1 VDSLLNPYR
10 TSNQPEALDAAGLN
24 AVPCPSADA
33 ARPLALLQHCPAHGV
48 TPLIAADGLAERT
61 GVGAV
66 YLKDERPRMGLGSF
80 KALGAA
86 YVMAR
91 HAHESGATD
100 MSQALTGRTYATAS
114 AGNHGMSVA
123 AGAKVFGAH
132 AVIYLAET
140 VPEDFAQRLRAKG
153 AEVRRDRAEYEASM
167 EAAALAADA
176 EGMILLSD
184 SSWDGYT
191 DLPHT
196 LMEGY
201 TVMAA
206 ECAQQMPVPPTHVL
220 LQAGVGGM
228 AAGFAAKARAA
239 WGDGPKIIV
248 VEPEVAPALKE
259 SVRAG
264 HAVVTEGP
272 VSAMGRL
279 DCKEPSLIAL
289 KGLMRDADVFVTV
302 SEDQAA
308 DAVSVLSAY
317 GIKTSPSGVAGVAA
331 LLQPSLRDAF
341 GLDNGSTVLAIV
353 SEGSGEPV

>member
-1 VDSLLNPYR
+1 MPN
-10 TSNQPEALDAAGLN
+10 
-24 AVPCPSADA
+24 PSADA

-48 TPLIAADGLAERT
+48 TPLIAAQGLAERT

-86 YVMAR
+86 YVIAR
-91 HAHESGATD
+91 HARESGAAD
-100 MSQALTGRTYATAS
+100 MSQALAGRTYATAS
-114 AGNHGMSVA
+114 AGNHGMSLA
-123 AGAKVFGAH
+123 AGAGVFGAR

-140 VPEDFAQRLRAKG
+140 VPEDFAQRLREKG
-153 AEVRRDRAEYEASM
+153 AEVRREGAEYEASM
-167 EAAALAADA
+167 QAAAVAADA
-176 EGMILLSD
+176 EDMILLSD

-191 DLPHT
+191 GLPHT

-201 TVMAA
+201 TVMAE
-206 ECAQQMPVPPTHVL
+206 ECAQQMPVPPSHIF

-239 WGDGPKIIV
+239 WGDDPKIIV
-248 VEPEVAPALKE
+248 VEPEAAPALLE

-289 KGLMRDADVFVTV
+289 KGLMRDADAFVTV
-302 SEDQAA
+302 SENQAA
-308 DAVSVLSAY
+308 DAVAVLNNN
-317 GIKTSPSGVAGVAA
+317 GVDTSPSGGAGVTA
-331 LLQPSLRDAF
+331 LLQPALRGTLGVNA
-341 GLDNGSTVLAIV
+341 SSIALAII
-353 SEGSGEPV
+353 SEGSGGCE